1 MLARLYIKDFAL
13 IEEVAI
19 EFGPDLNIITGET
32 GAGKS
37 IPAGRESPRRLPRRL
52 WRPLAPDPES
62 RAKLPLLQRS

>member
-1 MLARLYIKDFAL
+1 MLACLYIKDFAL

-37 IPAGRESPRRLPRRL
+37 ILLGALNSILGGPVTVSYTHLTLPTK
-52 WRPLAPDPES
+52 A
-62 RAKLPLLQRS
+62 